1 MPTVQQRRGKS
12 PFAGAQG
19 SGGSSEMANG
29 HSSSGDLLQ
38 AVGGLRFSMQQQP
51 GSSNDLR
58 AEVRSGDLPHAP
70 GSPSTSG
77 RGAEPATL
85 SREMQ
90 HGRSESLGS
99 DTHLPVGGMAQ
110 AWTPSFAHLCSSVLY
125 SCTGHVLRGTM

>member
-1 MPTVQQRRGKS
+1 M
-12 PFAGAQG
+12 AGVQG
-19 SGGSSEMANG
+19 SGGSAELANG

-51 GSSNDLR
+51 GSSGDLR
-58 AEVRSGDLPHAP
+58 AELRNGDPPHAP

-77 RGAEPATL
+77 RGVEPATL

-99 DTHLPVGGMAQ
+99 DTHLPVGDTALARPGAV
-110 AWTPSFAHLCSSVLY
+110 AVLAPCLSVLF
-125 SCTGHVLRGTM
+125 CTRPPLLALEGHAGCL

>member
-1 MPTVQQRRGKS
+1 M
-12 PFAGAQG
+12 
-19 SGGSSEMANG
+19 SGGSSELANG
-29 HSSSGDLLQ
+29 HDSSGDLLQ

-58 AEVRSGDLPHAP
+58 AELRSGDPPHVP

-99 DTHLPVGGMAQ
+99 DTHLPVGVAQ
-110 AWTPSFAHLCSSVLY
+110 ACLDALLCSPVLT
-125 SCTGHVLRGTM
+125 SCVFCDRHVLRSTL